1 MKKPKPPKSIYEVR
15 DYIAEKGLRVDADGF
30 WRFFAEADWYDSNGK
45 PVLNWKQKLLT
56 WDSYSAKPKPLTR
69 AEREGGAIRGL
80 HRKQERIRSEYKE
93 YLDGKTTQALK
104 DLKTDG
110 GQISNVCG
118 WLIDEILAERKGK
131 L

>member
-1 MKKPKPPKSIYEVR
+1 MKKPKPPKSIGDVR
-15 DYIAEKGLRVDADGF
+15 NYVRNKNLNVNWNTFWDYFEAGEWHDGT
-30 WRFFAEADWYDSNGK
+30 GK
-45 PVLNWKQKLLT
+45 PVLSWKQKLIT
-56 WDSYSAKPKPLTR
+56 WHYKDKRTIAAAKAKKNSGRSQETY
-69 AEREGGAIRGL
+69 ER
-80 HRKQERIRSEYKE
+80 RIRSEYKE
-93 YLDGKTTQALK
+93 YLEGKTTQALK